1 MSRLE
6 LLQYFPW
13 FLIVVL
19 LVVDLWAT
27 GHVLLF
33 KRDTRAAIAWIGY
46 IWFVPLIGSVL
57 YFLLGINRIKRRARS
72 LLLAKCISLAS
83 K

>member
-1 MSRLE
+1 
-6 LLQYFPW
+6 
-13 FLIVVL
+13 
-19 LVVDLWAT
+19 LVVDVWAT

-57 YFLLGINRIKRRARS
+57 FFLFGINRIKRRARS
-72 LLLAKCISLAS
+72 LKQPHCLPSEPEVAS
-83 K
+83 